1 MIHCVSQIGRANRLG
16 LVNWWDKN
24 INAFDLFRRTK
35 PDGFKYEGNDIIS
48 DVGGRFDQ
56 NGTVYGSCS
65 ADTHL
70 VGLSVL
76 LNGNRVRLRFD
87 SKTLVHKLLK
97 NHFTI
102 KAIVSDCCCD
112 ATFFTDGTAS
122 TSPAMAALVG
132 VNL

>member
-1 MIHCVSQIGRANRLG
+1 VRRDRLC
-16 LVNWWDKN
+16 LVDWWDEN
-24 INAFDLFRRTK
+24 IDSFDLFWRTK
-35 PDGFKYEGNDIIS
+35 PDGFKYEGNNIIS

-56 NGTVYGSCS
+56 NGTIYGSCS

-76 LNGNRVRLRFD
+76 LNGDGVRLRFD
-87 SKTLVHKLLK
+87 SKTLVDKLLK

-102 KAIVSDCCCD
+102 KAIVSDCRSD
-112 ATFFTDGTAS
+112 AAFFTNRTAS

-132 VNL
+132 VYL